1 MNFEGIKSKGLEIGH
16 DIQHRV
22 ADQWQTDAAVRRAS
36 VNVGKPER
44 IVSGVLGSLLVL
56 LGMRRPGTVN
66 RLVSLAGADLVL
78 RAACGHCNVY
88 KALNF
93 STVSPHEKEA
103 RRTLAEPRLARKSAA

>member
-1 MNFEGIKSKGLEIGH
+1 MNFEGLKSKGLEMGH

-22 ADQWQTDAAVRRAS
+22 VDQLKSDAAARRAS
-36 VNVGKPER
+36 VNVGRPER

-56 LGMRRPGTVN
+56 IGMRRPGTVN

-78 RAACGHCNVY
+78 RAACGNCNVY

-93 STVSPHEKEA
+93 STVSQKEKEA
-103 RRTLAEPRLARKSAA
+103 RRILSEPRLTRKSAA

>member
-1 MNFEGIKSKGLEIGH
+1 MNFEGLKSKGLEMGH
-16 DIQHRV
+16 DVQHRV
-22 ADQWQTDAAVRRAS
+22 VDQWQSDVALRRAS
-36 VNVGKPER
+36 INVGRPER

-78 RAACGHCNVY
+78 RAVCGHCNVY

-93 STVSPHEKEA
+93 STVSPHEKEG
-103 RRTLAEPRLARKSAA
+103 RRTLSEPRLARKSAA

>member
-22 ADQWQTDAAVRRAS
+22 ADQWQSDAAVRRSS
-36 VNVGKPER
+36 VNIGKPER
-44 IVSGVLGSLLVL
+44 IVSGVLGSVLVL

-93 STVSPHEKEA
+93 STVSAHEKET